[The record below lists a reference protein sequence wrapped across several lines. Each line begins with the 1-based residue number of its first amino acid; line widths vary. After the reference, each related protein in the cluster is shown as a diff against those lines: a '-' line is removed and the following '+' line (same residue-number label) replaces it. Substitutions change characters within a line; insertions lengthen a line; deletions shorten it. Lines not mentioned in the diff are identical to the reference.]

1 MEKKTD
7 NMRTPLLQ
15 RTQQRSAI
23 GSSPR
28 KKFNPEDNQ
37 TINDLVVTFNDGQS
51 RADDNLIR
59 EYLIRYISVNCPTQ
73 KPSFAKPTESSLR
86 EWMQLSRQLFEF
98 CTQENIYPQLQ
109 ALAAPANSG
118 HLTLSSSPSAVLN
131 SESPPQTE
139 EMLRNVVAEGNVIRE
154 GRELDDLLTNAA
166 NPQSQSQQTDSA
178 RSNTTSSN
186 GWCWP
191 FC

>member
-1 MEKKTD
+1 
-7 NMRTPLLQ
+7 MRTPLLQ

-28 KKFNPEDNQ
+28 KKFNFGDNQ
-37 TINDLVVTFNDGQS
+37 KIDGLVAAFNNGQS
-51 RADDNLIR
+51 SSADNLIR
-59 EYLIRYISVNCPTQ
+59 EYLIRYISVNCPKQ
-73 KPSFAKPTESSLR
+73 KPSFAKPTESSLQ
-86 EWMQLSRQLFEF
+86 EWISLSGQLFEF
-98 CTQENIYPQLQ
+98 CTHENIYPQLQ

-118 HLTLSSSPSAVLN
+118 HNNLSSSPSAVLT

-139 EMLRNVVAEGNVIRE
+139 VMLRNGVADESETYV
-154 GRELDDLLTNAA
+154 LLTNAA